1 MTPDPLAAY
10 LVPRGAAPGIG
21 DEKGPKAV
29 PAQGI
34 AKYTSPHG
42 STRYVYY
49 VDATPVAALQVVSR
63 DGKSAS
69 IANVYT
75 DPAHRKQGYAKK
87 LLLRAR
93 KDFRS
98 VVHASEGNI
107 SDEGEAWRAA
117 VDAPVNV
124 KSGVALKPVRTYL

>member
-1 MTPDPLAAY
+1 MT
-10 LVPRGAAPGIG
+10 LVGQIVWPEPYSPCPTPSPPTLPRAEPR
-21 DEKGPKAV
+21 P
-29 PAQGI
+29 
-34 AKYTSPHG
+34 
-42 STRYVYY
+42 
-49 VDATPVAALQVVSR
+49 ALQVVSR

-107 SDEGEAWRAA
+107 SDEGKAWRAA